1 MSKLFYLM
9 GRFVGRINNKFFEL
23 FSLGRLWKA
32 YEQGYEDTQITID
45 YRDKPY
51 INRYTA
57 EELKDIYK
65 QWSQS

>member
-23 FSLGRLWKA
+23 FSLRRLWKA

-51 INRYTA
+51 VNRYTA